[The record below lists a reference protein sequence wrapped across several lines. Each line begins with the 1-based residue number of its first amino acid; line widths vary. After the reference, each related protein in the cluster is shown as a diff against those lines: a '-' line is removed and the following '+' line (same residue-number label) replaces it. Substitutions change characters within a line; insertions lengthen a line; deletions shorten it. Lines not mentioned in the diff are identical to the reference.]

1 MFAKQQPMNFDT
13 NLGTNIGSINQYFF
27 FSGNAPSLQTR
38 LDAMPDSQIN
48 QINDA
53 SIRVTG
59 IEIKPRSELS

>member
-38 LDAMPDSQIN
+38 LDAIPTPKSIKLTMQ
-48 QINDA
+48 A
-53 SIRVTG
+53 S
-59 IEIKPRSELS
+59 E